1 MNLSNIIRVLIYGN
15 CNRGYEMNKIKELC
29 DEELIDLCIQKDVA
43 AFAELIHRHE
53 APLLSLIRYEV
64 EDKSYQDDIFQ
75 ETLLKVWLNLDKL
88 KEADKFKPWLY
99 SIARNECKNYL
110 RKKLTKKDT
119 YESENMEFYMNK
131 YGRQIRDG
139 RYNLVREALDNV
151 SDEDR
156 QLINLFYYYGLSVKE
171 ISKYMDCPE
180 GTVKRKLH
188 YARNHLRDRIDY

>member
-1 MNLSNIIRVLIYGN
+1 
-15 CNRGYEMNKIKELC
+15 MNKIKELC

-110 RKKLTKKDT
+110 RKKLTKKET